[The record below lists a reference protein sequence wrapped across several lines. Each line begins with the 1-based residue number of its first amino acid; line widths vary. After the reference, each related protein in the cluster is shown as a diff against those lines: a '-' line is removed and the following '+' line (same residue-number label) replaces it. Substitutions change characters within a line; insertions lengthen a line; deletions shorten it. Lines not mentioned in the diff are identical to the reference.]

1 VINIVEHP
9 HSAVVMSVRARTKTQ
24 VPASTPIASFPIGC
38 ALPSGE
44 MTRQQD
50 AASRLN
56 VDPNAL
62 KPIGWL
68 NEAHYVQLYKKN
80 ALEENFARQ
89 IEAFRAE
96 TAKTP
101 GL

>member
-1 VINIVEHP
+1 
-9 HSAVVMSVRARTKTQ
+9 MSVRPRPKTE
-24 VPASTPIASFPIGC
+24 VPAVNPIASFSIGC
-38 ALPSGE
+38 GAPADDIS
-44 MTRQQD
+44 RQQD

-56 VDPNAL
+56 VDPGAL
-62 KPIGWL
+62 KPISWL

-96 TAKTP
+96 SATAGAK
-101 GL
+101 

>member
-1 VINIVEHP
+1 
-9 HSAVVMSVRARTKTQ
+9 MSVRPRSKIE
-24 VPASTPIASFPIGC
+24 ASAPTPIASFPIGC
-38 ALPSGE
+38 GAPTEEKS
-44 MTRQQD
+44 RQQD
-50 AASRLN
+50 AASKLN

-96 TAKTP
+96 SAKA
-101 GL
+101 GGSV